1 MGSTMS
7 VDEAGAGAL
16 ERRYRMT
23 LDFRVLIGDIAE
35 QDVAAGDGGD
45 ENEGQDYVARQRR
58 LLRALLRDEAV
69 LAEFMTYLVTD
80 RLCGHS
86 DSELGRVFG
95 VRPQE
100 EMLEP
105 VYSGMREDDAQF
117 FREMREAD
125 IFWENTE
132 RMEMS
137 FEVEWT
143 GASLI
148 EIKWEREGD
157 TTAERGSWT

>member
-1 MGSTMS
+1 MS
-7 VDEAGAGAL
+7 VDESGVGRL

-23 LDFRVLIGDIAE
+23 LDFRVLIGEIAE
-35 QDVAAGDGGD
+35 GNVGIGNGGGG
-45 ENEGQDYVARQRR
+45 EQEWDYVARQRR
-58 LLRALLRDEAV
+58 LLHALLRDEAV

-80 RLCGHS
+80 RVCGHS

-95 VRPQE
+95 VREQE

-105 VYSGMREDDAQF
+105 VYSGMGEADARF
-117 FREMREAD
+117 FREVREAD

-132 RMEMS
+132 RMELC
-137 FEVEWT
+137 FAVEWT

-148 EIKWEREGD
+148 EIKWQKEGN
-157 TTAERGSWT
+157 TLAAEWGL

>member
-1 MGSTMS
+1 MS
-7 VDEAGAGAL
+7 VDESGAGAA

-23 LDFRVLIGDIAE
+23 LDFRVSIGEIAE
-35 QDVAAGDGGD
+35 KGVGTGDGGD
-45 ENEGQDYVARQRR
+45 EEQGQDYVARQKR

-69 LAEFMTYLVTD
+69 LAEFVTYLVTD
-80 RLCGHS
+80 HVCGHS

-95 VRPQE
+95 VREQE

-105 VYSGMREDDAQF
+105 VYSRMREDDAQF
-117 FREMREAD
+117 FREVREAD

-132 RMEMS
+132 RMELC

-148 EIKWEREGD
+148 EIRWEREGD
-157 TTAERGSWT
+157 ASATER